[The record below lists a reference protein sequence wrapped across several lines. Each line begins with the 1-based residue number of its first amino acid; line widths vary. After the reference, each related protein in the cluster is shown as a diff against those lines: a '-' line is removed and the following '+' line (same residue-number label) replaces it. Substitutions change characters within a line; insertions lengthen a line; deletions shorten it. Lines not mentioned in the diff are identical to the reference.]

1 MSFKKIALPY
11 ARGSAHFKPEF
22 SIEQHGRAGPLDFPV
37 LFGLA
42 VGHADACCV
51 AGWSPGNLLLCLRSR
66 SQVHLSRSA
75 PGGDRKEGGRGPLLS
90 LSLSAAPDSRTC
102 RRKVQKA
109 SKGRVARLMRRSQP
123 KRLSAFNSPAKF
135 FVSSL
140 PYFWRDHFIMVSW
153 EELSQRAST

>member
-42 VGHADACCV
+42 LGHADACYV

-90 LSLSAAPDSRTC
+90 LSLSAAPDSRVKEV
-102 RRKVQKA
+102 RKA
-109 SKGRVARLMRRSQP
+109 SKGRVDEII
-123 KRLSAFNSPAKF
+123 LSSIK
-135 FVSSL
+135 
-140 PYFWRDHFIMVSW
+140 
-153 EELSQRAST
+153 E

>member
-42 VGHADACCV
+42 VGHADACYV

-90 LSLSAAPDSRTC
+90 LSLSAPDSEGRFEQL
-102 RRKVQKA
+102 QKGG
-109 SKGRVARLMRRSQP
+109 SMRDDSQSRETKP
-123 KRLSAFNSPAKF
+123 KSPLLQRQIFNF
-135 FVSSL
+135 FVSS
-140 PYFWRDHFIMVSW
+140 PISGGTISSW
-153 EELSQRAST
+153 